1 MIDDSF
7 IVEIW
12 DIFKEYV
19 PEKNRETA
27 ATQFVEFLQ
36 DAGVKD
42 SVLESVLGYDQ
53 YLDSAIELIINED
66 EYNEEDDD
74 PYDDDVDEDEDY

>member
-36 DAGVKD
+36 VSGIKD

-53 YLDSAIELIINED
+53 YLDSAIELVI
-66 EYNEEDDD
+66 NEEDFDEEEED
-74 PYDDDVDEDEDY
+74 PYNDDVDEDEDY

>member
-36 DAGVKD
+36 DSGVKD

-53 YLDSAIELIINED
+53 YLDSAIELIINEEEFDDDD
-66 EYNEEDDD
+66 ED
-74 PYDDDVDEDEDY
+74 PYDDDVEEDEDY